1 MEIFN
6 WFIDMVAREWSGD
19 WMGKCIATL
28 AIILALLFVVMIGSL
43 LYAFYCWLDQVG
55 REKRVA
61 RVTIVSKCWQESY
74 FMPITITS
82 GDPVIVTIIQQYVP
96 AHGVITFSFRTR
108 LHCLEVTEQEYADI
122 CPEDKR
128 QAAYVI
134 GRFSRKVRFIYF
146 LEASLK

>member
-1 MEIFN
+1 MGN
-6 WFIDMVAREWSGD
+6 LDWFIEMIARQWSEG
-19 WMGKCIATL
+19 WLGKLMATL
-28 AIILALLFVVMIGSL
+28 AIILALLFVVIIGSL

-61 RVTIVSKCWQESY
+61 RVTIVSKSWQESY
-74 FMPITITS
+74 FIPVTISS

-96 AHGVITFSFRTR
+96 AHGVIIFRFRNR
-108 LHCLEVTEQEYADI
+108 LHSLGVTEGEYADI

-128 QAAYVI
+128 LAEYVI
-134 GRFSRKVRFIYF
+134 GRFSRKVRFIGF